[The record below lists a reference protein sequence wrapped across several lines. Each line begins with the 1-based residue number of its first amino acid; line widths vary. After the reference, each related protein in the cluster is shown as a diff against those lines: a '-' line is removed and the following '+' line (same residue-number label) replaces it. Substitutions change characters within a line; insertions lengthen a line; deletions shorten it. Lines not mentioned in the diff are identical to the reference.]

1 MRGDFPIPSQSH
13 NTAQMRASRLTNAV
27 PDGNG
32 AGLLR
37 AAIEEIFPHRIAVL
51 SSFGAESAVV
61 LHQVA
66 QIDPDLPV
74 LFLETGQLF
83 AQTLD
88 YQAALSE
95 RLGLT
100 NVRLQKPDPH
110 TLDRHDP
117 KGDLWQ
123 RNPEACCDFRKV
135 QPLSRALEGF
145 DAWITGRK
153 RFQGGTR
160 TTLPVVEVE
169 NRRVKLNPLAG
180 WSQADLDA
188 YFATHDLP
196 RHPLWEFGYLSIGCH
211 PCTRPVRPGEDPRA
225 GRWSGNAKIECG
237 IHGKPWH

>member
-13 NTAQMRASRLTNAV
+13 NTAQMRASRLMNAV

-88 YQAALSE
+88 YQTALSE

-100 NVRLQKPDPH
+100 NVRVQKPDSH
-110 TLDRHDP
+110 ALAEHDP
-117 KGDLWQ
+117 RGDLWQ
-123 RNPEACCDFRKV
+123 RDPEACCDLRKV

-188 YFATHDLP
+188 YFTDHDLP

-211 PCTRPVRPGEDPRA
+211 PCTRPVQPGEDPRA
-225 GRWSGNAKIECG
+225 GRWSGNAKTECG
-237 IHGKPWH
+237 IHGKPWG